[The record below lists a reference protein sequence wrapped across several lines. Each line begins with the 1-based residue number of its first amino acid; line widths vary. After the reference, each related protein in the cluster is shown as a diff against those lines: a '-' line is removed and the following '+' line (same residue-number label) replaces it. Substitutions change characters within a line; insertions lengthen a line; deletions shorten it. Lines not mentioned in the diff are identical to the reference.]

1 METLNNLF
9 LIIAATIRGLF
20 TDPHSVWADLTMD
33 VVNFIIVLLIII
45 LSVLILAL
53 LERKVSSWLG
63 QRVGP
68 NRLGP
73 HGWLQSIA
81 DGLKL
86 MGKEDITPAGADKFI
101 YKIAPM
107 IIFSIPM
114 LTLAVIPY
122 GKGMAPINLDLG
134 IFYFLAISAISTLA
148 FFMAGWGSNNKYS
161 LLGGM
166 RAVAQ
171 MISYEIP
178 LLFSLLGVV
187 MISQSF
193 NLGDIV
199 EAQKTIP
206 FIFLQPLAFVIYII
220 AGMAE
225 ANRAPF
231 DLVEA
236 EQELVAGPF
245 TEYSGL
251 RHGLF
256 WLGEYANLVVMA
268 SLAAT
273 VFLGGWQGPGFFPGW
288 VWFWLK
294 VGVVIFFTM
303 WARWTLPRIRVDH
316 LMHLAWKVLL
326 PLSILNIMLTGLG
339 IYIYRLV
346 MGG

>member
-9 LIIAATIRGLF
+9 LIIADTIRGLF
-20 TDPHSVWADLTMD
+20 TDPHSVWANLTMD
-33 VVNFIIVLLIII
+33 VINFIIVVVIIV
-45 LSVLILAL
+45 LAALILVMV
-53 LERKVSSWLG
+53 ERRVSAWTQ

-73 HGWLQSIA
+73 RGWLQTIA
-81 DGLKL
+81 DALKL
-86 MGKEDITPAGADKFI
+86 MGKEDLTPAGADKFI
-101 YKIAPM
+101 FKVAPL

-114 LTLAVIPY
+114 MTLAVIPF
-122 GKGMAPINLDLG
+122 GKGMAPIDLDLG
-134 IFYFLAISAISTLA
+134 IFYFVAISAISTLA
-148 FFMAGWGSNNKYS
+148 FVMAGWGSNNKYS
-161 LLGGM
+161 LLGCM

-187 MISQSF
+187 MITQSF
-193 NLGDIV
+193 NLGVIV
-199 EAQKTIP
+199 ETQKNIP

-225 ANRAPF
+225 TNRTPF
-231 DLVEA
+231 DLIEG

-251 RHGLF
+251 RWGLF
-256 WLGEYANLVVMA
+256 YLGEYANLTAMSA
-268 SLAAT
+268 LATT
-273 VFLGGWQGPGFFPGW
+273 VFLGGWQGPALFPGW

-294 VGVVIFFTM
+294 VGVIIFFTM
-303 WARWTLPRIRVDH
+303 WVRWTLPRIRIDH